1 MRWSPVDP
9 ATQALAQSLLY
20 EALHGVAPVRTEDTK
35 RGHTTTG
42 RPLVWTQAAM
52 VVALQAFFAEHRRA
66 PTAGEWQRPASLG
79 LPGYASVKV
88 EFGSVAA
95 GLRAAGIDPPPRRR
109 AHRKRND
116 IPKETL

>member
-1 MRWSPVDP
+1 MRWSPPDP

-20 EALHGVAPVRTEDTK
+20 EALEGAVSAPTEKPK
-35 RGHTTTG
+35 RGSGWTG
-42 RPLVWTQAAM
+42 RPLVWTKDT
-52 VVALQAFFAEHRRA
+52 VVAALQDFFTQYGRA
-66 PTAGEWQRPASLG
+66 PTAGEWQRPSAYG
-79 LPGYASVKV
+79 IPGYASVKV